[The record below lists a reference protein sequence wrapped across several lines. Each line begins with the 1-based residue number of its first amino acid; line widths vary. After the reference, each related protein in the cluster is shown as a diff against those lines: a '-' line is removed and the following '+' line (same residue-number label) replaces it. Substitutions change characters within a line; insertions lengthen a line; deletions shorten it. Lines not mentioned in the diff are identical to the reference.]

1 MFKGDNGWVGI
12 VGTILFIVFAYN
24 ILKNFQGAVAVE
36 NSSLTGGIGIIKAL
50 QGR

>member
-12 VGTILFIVFAYN
+12 AGTILFVVFAYN
-24 ILKNFQGAVAVE
+24 IFKNYQGAVAVE